1 LQKDTNLKIQ
11 ANGEGFKMAVDPTLK
26 LEIRAVYESNNLS
39 VAKTLDRF
47 PNCEVSP
54 KTVESWISKEQWQK
68 NRFVDEKE
76 AISTLVEDTL
86 PIEDAKEIIKGKL
99 LNQNKENDYTNL
111 DLEEYGKVVAKEL
124 CYEVLSAKSLQALM
138 GENLLRAKRFA
149 DNSKNIGTNATYHNM
164 LTTTVKTLYGEI
176 KHINP
181 RAAHKVYTD
190 EELAAMSNE
199 ELDQLLEQ

>member
-1 LQKDTNLKIQ
+1 
-11 ANGEGFKMAVDPTLK
+11 MAVDQTLK

-39 VAKTLDRF
+39 VAKVLERF

-54 KTVESWISKEQWQK
+54 KTVESWIKKENWQK
-68 NRFVDEKE
+68 NRFANEKE
-76 AISTLVEDTL
+76 AITVLVDDTL

-99 LNQNKENDYTNL
+99 LTAEQQSYTDQDL
-111 DLEEYGKVVAKEL
+111 DQYGKIVAKEL
-124 CYEVLSAKSLQALM
+124 CYEVLSAKTLQALM
-138 GENLLRAKRFA
+138 GENLLRAKRFV

-181 RAAHKVYTD
+181 KVSGKIYTD
-190 EELAAMSNE
+190 EELEAMSNE
-199 ELDQLLEQ
+199 ELDNLLEN